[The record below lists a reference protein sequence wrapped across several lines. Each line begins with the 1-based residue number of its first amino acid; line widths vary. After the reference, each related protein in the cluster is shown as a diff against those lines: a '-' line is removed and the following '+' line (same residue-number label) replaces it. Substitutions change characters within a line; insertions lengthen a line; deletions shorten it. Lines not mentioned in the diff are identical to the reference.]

1 MSSSG
6 KNLLFFIFGGSAALF
21 LLIMLT
27 GVDWTQVNY
36 DVNRGSEAFSL
47 SGTTS
52 FSTAK
57 AAEQT
62 STFTKYSITDSIQL
76 TNCASTASVVAA
88 LTSLAFIFHLI
99 VIGSWVY
106 TKSEL
111 NQRQLLLSVGLI
123 ILSWILTVASLVVF
137 NQSNE
142 CLNRAKNAPQA
153 LGSELLAGSGLG
165 IAAIFFDTAL
175 LGVFAKF
182 SR

>member
-76 TNCASTASVVAA
+76 TNCAST
-88 LTSLAFIFHLI
+88 AFIFHLI